1 MQWPYYNYME
11 KPSPKIYKH
20 TAKVYLPDY
29 MLLTKLLLSCDEGK
43 INQKHTA
50 QNIVTTQVI
59 I

>member
-1 MQWPYYNYME
+1 ME